1 MFYLALLASQ
11 ASSLDRDLGCGN
23 VSGRG
28 LQQIEQ
34 DLLRITDLI
43 GKR

>member
-28 LQQIEQ
+28 ATADRAGLVA
-34 DLLRITDLI
+34 DHGPDR
-43 GKR
+43 